1 MTVATD
7 ICETQFIGNGV
18 TTTWDITWPS
28 SSKAALILWKEDV
41 DTESYE
47 AVDPAEFDVTYNED
61 NTCTINYPNSGS
73 PLSSSYRLLVSR
85 SEDYTQTTSIRN
97 QRAFYPA
104 AIEEG
109 LDHQA
114 KLIGQLK
121 RDFERLKNRTFRLAA
136 LDAGT
141 LTSFGNFTTRA
152 NKVAGFDSN
161 GNAALFSTSAS
172 YGMLATWL
180 ADGLM
185 TKEDRAWIDLWKVAN
200 PCEPQFGATGDG
212 VTNDVAGIQA
222 AIDYLAGS
230 TGILIIN
237 HTHYTDSEVVIS
249 TDSSLTIYCPNTYG
263 GKILSGHTGSAI
275 RTSFSKVGVAAALR
289 IENLNI
295 SRKAGGAN
303 GGTALEIV
311 FNDLESGSFK
321 GIELLGLS
329 ISRDGSTFFTNGI
342 SLTRCTHATIERCF
356 IQGQGGTGTTK
367 VGSAVN
373 LNTWCQGLT
382 VHNNKMRG
390 FLNGLL
396 IDDLSVDVAE
406 DFQSEGYSVR
416 GNTVSNCEYGIKST
430 LSATEVSWLI
440 QANSFDCTRAGVDLD
455 NILRTQIIDNR
466 FGWNGGHTDHVDVR
480 LRRTSEG
487 VEAAATL
494 QSIVAHNRS
503 FRKGDL
509 ELLITGVTRGVT
521 TTLLYSTVSKTRMI
535 TAISKTN
542 PCVIT
547 YSGGDAF
554 DEDDTT
560 SLSDIVGMTEL
571 NGYSGRIQNVNTAA
585 NTFELVGVD
594 SSAFTTYISGGTVTL
609 SSANG
614 VLAENDIVYLY
625 GIGGTTELNSI
636 PVKVTSLNT
645 GARTFVAKTYQTDAH
660 IDSSTYAAFSSNGT
674 LTRYGRFIE
683 VKGGADIDIAANQI
697 AFRNVGAH
705 LWPNVKNVL
714 WANNRLIGKDGSSVI
729 DNINESYNPTTLMM
743 LPFGAAVFSRTLRE
757 FGAKPD
763 NTDNTAY
770 IQAAIDW
777 SSVTGGTITDGD
789 PGTYT
794 CLSQINMKDNA
805 SLVFGPQ
812 TRFEGAF
819 DGDLVGQEDDNVAV
833 ENFRILGGEWG
844 KDATSRRR
852 NIFKLNMNRSVIS
865 GAVLKT
871 FGKGKAIGF
880 VGDSNLITGCQILD
894 PVNDTG
900 SGGIRCTGGRHNTIS
915 NCYAESGDDLFQLVP
930 SVNGAV
936 NVITAITNANPGVA
950 TYSGADNLTN
960 GQTYYITGGKG
971 MTELNGQ
978 AVVVA
983 NVNTATNTF
992 ELQGV
997 NTTSYGVYT
1006 GNAIISNSA
1015 WDNRDIDDCH
1025 FIGCTG
1031 VVLYARACNAGLDAR
1046 EYSGVKI
1053 VSISKANPGVV
1064 VTDVAHGYTNGQ
1076 IVRHFDTNGMI
1087 ELEDVDCTITVVSPT
1102 SYSIGVNTTTYGTYT
1117 DPANPDDRGYVI
1129 NYDLTTMSASI
1140 RNCSFSHIRVRSEGR
1155 IAIKSVNFD
1164 SLGEINGLTFNDV
1177 TVDMRDAPVTYP
1189 DGRVNNK
1196 SAIYMANQK
1205 NLSLRDVRIT
1215 GTPARLF
1222 TISSVDG
1229 LRMDNVGSD
1238 DVARNL
1244 SHTGS
1249 VARLFSCK
1257 DAVLD
1262 RLYIAATPYKN
1273 ALSIDAGDGDDK
1285 DEYDTNDT
1293 DPVTNCDIRGL
1304 KITGMTDGNTA
1315 GGVNAAIV
1323 CQDGTDIRI
1332 NGLDIRKS
1340 TDAAYAA
1347 YLTNIRAMTVTA
1359 PTDAALKS
1367 RVVVTGGDVNEC
1379 SATNKFSL
1387 PSAHFCLVKNV
1398 RGWVTEANGT
1408 GTINNGSTT
1417 SGNVSHGLS
1426 RTPNAAQIALV
1437 ITSSSAGTAGPPW
1450 IGTVDATKF
1459 IASVPTTPTTN
1470 MSFSWRIDASEYL

>member
-1 MTVATD
+1 MVSVTHRFRSTKADAADSSLVKPSDWNDDHD
-7 ICETQFIGNGV
+7 I
-18 TTTWDITWPS
+18 
-28 SSKAALILWKEDV
+28 AL
-41 DTESYE
+41 T
-47 AVDPAEFDVTYNED
+47 
-61 NTCTINYPNSGS
+61 
-73 PLSSSYRLLVSR
+73 
-85 SEDYTQTTSIRN
+85 
-97 QRAFYPA
+97 QRAVL
-104 AIEEG
+104 G
-109 LDHQA
+109 
-114 KLIGQLK
+114 
-121 RDFERLKNRTFRLAA
+121 RLAA
-136 LDAGT
+136 GPGSATEILLGLDDDDSVPTRADIKIHYGMRSIAEFGVDVSGGSDSADALDAMIALINAGT
-141 LTSFGNFTTRA
+141 LTGGIMVPPDAEIVTSRPLVPIQQGGWVIGCVLGNTASFVLQRDDATSYGRIFQIGVAAVSRVSGWGFQNITIDNQNWRTDTGSQWGLEVVYAAQGVLWNVDFNNCGWKHGAGTSNGGKCTWHNVSFTLNKALPQAGLNYAYASGFTVYDGNATAVRRNMCDGNTDVTVSNAGIASTVLVNFMPLLAGWTYKAEFT
-152 NKVAGFDSN
+152 VAGYSAGSVTPQLTGGSTVSGSAITANGDYEISLVAGAGNNCFSFAASSTAQMQITSLKVSRAGHADFRVMKLGPEIVGGNLDSLDFHGFKCN
-161 GNAALFSTSAS
+161 VPQDTDVPYSLEIDAS
-172 YGMLATWL
+172 YDDIGSVLFDTCYFELA
-180 ADGLM
+180 
-185 TKEDRAWIDLWKVAN
+185 VS
-200 PCEPQFGATGDG
+200 GAILIHSR
-212 VTNDVAGIQA
+212 N
-222 AIDYLAGS
+222 GS
-230 TGILIIN
+230 TGFVKGLTFKDCRASPQKNRSVSAIHVDNVNSVPIRFEWTGGQINGAKTEPSVLIEAGSVSAP
-237 HTHYTDSEVVIS
+237 HAIS
-249 TDSSLTIYCPNTYG
+249 FNGAVCQDRSAAL
-263 GKILSGHTGSAI
+263 GSAHP
-275 RTSFSKVGVAAALR
+275 
-289 IENLNI
+289 
-295 SRKAGGAN
+295 
-303 GGTALEIV
+303 
-311 FNDLESGSFK
+311 
-321 GIELLGLS
+321 
-329 ISRDGSTFFTNGI
+329 FFQI
-342 SLTRCTHATIERCF
+342 
-356 IQGQGGTGTTK
+356 GTG
-367 VGSAVN
+367 G
-373 LNTWCQGLT
+373 
-382 VHNNKMRG
+382 
-390 FLNGLL
+390 
-396 IDDLSVDVAE
+396 
-406 DFQSEGYSVR
+406 
-416 GNTVSNCEYGIKST
+416 
-430 LSATEVSWLI
+430 
-440 QANSFDCTRAGVDLD
+440 
-455 NILRTQIIDNR
+455 TQIIDCSLA
-466 FGWNGGHTDHVDVR
+466 VDFDNDT
-480 LRRTSEG
+480 LLEYSCMIDAF
-487 VEAAATL
+487 VEASADIPGLIIRGNKFNKATAAEA
-494 QSIVAHNRS
+494 I
-503 FRKGDL
+503 DL
-509 ELLITGVTRGVT
+509 AVI
-521 TTLLYSTVSKTRMI
+521 TTLY
-535 TAISKTN
+535 TAPENFIIRDNLGPTN
-542 PCVIT
+542 H
-547 YSGGDAF
+547 S
-554 DEDDTT
+554 
-560 SLSDIVGMTEL
+560 
-571 NGYSGRIQNVNTAA
+571 
-585 NTFELVGVD
+585 
-594 SSAFTTYISGGTVTL
+594 VTPL
-609 SSANG
+609 EFQRS
-614 VLAENDIVYLY
+614 
-625 GIGGTTELNSI
+625 
-636 PVKVTSLNT
+636 
-645 GARTFVAKTYQTDAH
+645 
-660 IDSSTYAAFSSNGT
+660 
-674 LTRYGRFIE
+674 
-683 VKGGADIDIAANQI
+683 
-697 AFRNVGAH
+697 
-705 LWPNVKNVL
+705 
-714 WANNRLIGKDGSSVI
+714 
-729 DNINESYNPTTLMM
+729 
-743 LPFGAAVFSRTLRE
+743 LRE
-757 FGAKPD
+757 FGARPTNAD
-763 NTDNTAY
+763 NVAY

-900 SGGIRCTGGRHNTIS
+900 SGGIRCTGGKHNMVS
-915 NCYAESGDDLFQLVP
+915 NCYVESGDDLLQLVP
-930 SVNGAV
+930 SVNGTV

-950 TYSGADNLTN
+950 TYSGADTLTN

-978 AVVVA
+978 SVVVA

-1140 RNCSFSHIRVRSEGR
+1140 RNSSFSHIRVRSEGR
-1155 IAIKSVNFD
+1155 ISIKSVNFD

-1244 SHTGS
+1244 SHTGQ

-1315 GGVNAAIV
+1315 GGVNSAIV

-1387 PSAHFCLVKNV
+1387 PSAHFCRVKNV